1 MYLRGLLWM
10 HLRFWVATYMS
21 MVNPPI
27 SPILIQHL
35 MAEINRLTQ
44 EQFDALRNAR
54 FSGMTEADVREFQKR
69 RKGIGELA
77 RGTRSDYLT

>member
-1 MYLRGLLWM
+1 
-10 HLRFWVATYMS
+10 
-21 MVNPPI
+21 
-27 SPILIQHL
+27 

-77 RGTRSDYLT
+77 RGTRSDYLM